1 MWLRLAKP
9 NALTN
14 HTVNSWG
21 YAMSDAKQIMAGMR
35 NKPLLPAMALLMLTA
50 VHAPPTEAG
59 ATFKIDDTKWVS
71 IGAGLRTSFQS
82 AEDSAGTPGNSQWS
96 NDFNLDNIR
105 LYLNGQIHKYLK
117 VEFNTDCQTCS
128 NGGEVRVLDAIGKIE
143 VDPLYNLWIGRML
156 VPAERREMN
165 GPFYSAIYNIFSSG
179 TPFESADFNLTIKS
193 DGTSAGSFGRDDG
206 ATIWGA
212 AFGGRFQYAV
222 GFFRG
227 LRGGANVDDNIM
239 YAQRF
244 AYNFWEVE
252 KNPGYYTSGT
262 YYGKGGDILTL
273 GVSNQYQEDGAGTA
287 SDPGAFRGTAV
298 DVLMEKVLPNSGVVT
313 VNGEY
318 KNYGIS
324 NGYSQASRDAG
335 GGFSMFEGNAYD
347 FSGMYLFPQKI
358 GIGQFQPYLRYVNVL
373 PSTSTN
379 RNAYEGGVNYVIDG
393 HNAMVSLSWIYGDLL
408 TKGLDYS
415 STASGDHINAIKLG
429 FQWQI

>member
-1 MWLRLAKP
+1 
-9 NALTN
+9 
-14 HTVNSWG
+14 
-21 YAMSDAKQIMAGMR
+21 MSDSTKTTAGVRSKQ
-35 NKPLLPAMALLMLTA
+35 LLPALGLLTLA
-50 VHAPPTEAG
+50 AGYAPVSQAG

-82 AEDSAGTPGNSQWS
+82 AESAAGASGNKWS

-128 NGGEVRVLDAIGKIE
+128 NGGEVRVLDAIGKFE
-143 VDPLYNLWIGRML
+143 YNPYVNLWVGRML

-179 TPFESADFNLTIKS
+179 TPFEPADYNLTIKS

-206 ATIWGA
+206 ATFWGA
-212 AFGGRFQYAV
+212 AFDGRFQYAF

-227 LRGGANVDDNIM
+227 LRGGANIDDNIL
-239 YAQRF
+239 YSQRF

-262 YYGKGGDILTL
+262 YYGKGGDILTVA
-273 GVSNQYQEDGAGTA
+273 VSNQYQEDGAGTA
-287 SDPGAFRGTAV
+287 LDHGNFRGTSV

-324 NGYSQASRDAG
+324 DGYSQASRDAG

-347 FSGMYLFPQKI
+347 VSGMYLFPQKV
-358 GIGQFQPYLRYVNVL
+358 GIGQFQPYLRYVNVM
-373 PSTSTN
+373 PGGSSD
-379 RNAYEGGVNYVIDG
+379 RNSYEGGVNYVIDG
-393 HNAMVSLSWIYGDLL
+393 HNARVSLSWEYGDLM
-408 TKGLDYS
+408 TKGLNYT
-415 STASGDHINAIKLG
+415 STAAGEKTNAVKVG

>member
-1 MWLRLAKP
+1 
-9 NALTN
+9 
-14 HTVNSWG
+14 
-21 YAMSDAKQIMAGMR
+21 MSIATQIMARMR
-35 NKPLLPAMALLMLTA
+35 RELLLPAIALLMLAA
-50 VHAPPTEAG
+50 VHAPPAEAG

-71 IGAGLRTSFQS
+71 IGAGLRTSFQA

-105 LYLNGQIHKYLK
+105 LYLNGQIHKYIK

-128 NGGEVRVLDAIGKIE
+128 NGGEVRVLDAIGKFEYNPYI
-143 VDPLYNLWIGRML
+143 NLWIGRML

-206 ATIWGA
+206 ATFWGA
-212 AFGGRFQYAV
+212 AFNGRLQYAF

-227 LRGGANVDDNIM
+227 LRGGANVDDNIL
-239 YAQRF
+239 YAQRI

-262 YYGKGGDILTL
+262 YYGKGGDILTVA
-273 GVSNQYQEDGAGTA
+273 VSNQYQEDGAGTTL
-287 SDPGAFRGTAV
+287 DPGTFRGTSA
-298 DVLMEKVLPNSGVVT
+298 DILLEKVLPNEGVVT
-313 VNGEY
+313 LNGEY

-324 NGYSQASRDAG
+324 NGFSQVSRNAG
-335 GGFSMFEGNAYD
+335 GGFAMFEGNAYD
-347 FSGMYLFPQKI
+347 FSGMYLIPDKI
-358 GIGQFQPYLRYVNVL
+358 WIGQFQPYLRYVNVL
-373 PSTSTN
+373 PNGSSN

-393 HNAMVSLSWIYGDLL
+393 HNARVSLSWVYGDLL

-429 FQWQI
+429 FQLQI